1 MTQSETYSSSPCR
14 VSSAVAAFAR
24 DDGGDA
30 SLLQPVEQPP
40 EFRAKNADVRESSE
54 QRLQRIQHDTLRAD
68 GVDGDA
74 QSDEQPLE
82 VEVAGFLDF
91 AAHDRNVVD
100 QQFFARAERF
110 EIKAHRSDVLSQVVG
125 ALFE

>member
-1 MTQSETYSSSPCR
+1 MTQSETYSSNPCR
-14 VSSAVAAFAR
+14 VRVPSPRSPVMTAVTP
-24 DDGGDA
+24 
-30 SLLQPVEQPP
+30 LLLHPFEEPP
-40 EFRAKNADVRESSE
+40 QFRAKNADVRESTE

-74 QSDEQPLE
+74 QSDKQPLE

-91 AAHDRNVVD
+91 AAHDRYVVD

-110 EIKAHRSDVLSQVVG
+110 EIESHRSDVLSQVVG